1 MRKKEGQEWMVVP
14 LPGGAAGG
22 GLVWVHRVKVQVGD
36 NASLQPRRWLGIGT
50 VNWGGVT
57 EPWTRRKSTRWEG
70 EKMRTERT
78 SPGKSDFIRREL
90 RNCHRNL
97 R

>member
-50 VNWGGVT
+50 VNWGGSLSHGRGGNLHAGK
-57 EPWTRRKSTRWEG
+57 ERR
-70 EKMRTERT
+70 
-78 SPGKSDFIRREL
+78 
-90 RNCHRNL
+90 
-97 R
+97 

>member
-1 MRKKEGQEWMVVP
+1 MVVP

-22 GLVWVHRVKVQVGD
+22 GLVWMHRVKVQVGD
-36 NASLQPRRWLGIGT
+36 NASLQPRRWLGTGP
-50 VNWGGVT
+50 VNWGVT
-57 EPWTRRKSTRWEG
+57 EPWTRRKSPRQEG
-70 EKMRTERT
+70 EKMRTKRT
-78 SPGKSDFIRREL
+78 SPGKSNFIRRGM